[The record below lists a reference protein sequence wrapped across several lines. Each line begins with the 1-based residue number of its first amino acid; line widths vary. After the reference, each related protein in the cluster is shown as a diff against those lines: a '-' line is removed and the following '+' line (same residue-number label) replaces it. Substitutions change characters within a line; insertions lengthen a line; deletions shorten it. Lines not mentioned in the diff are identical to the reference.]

1 MHVGM
6 YMYSVLLCCF
16 LCTTQQYG
24 VNVTTNNV
32 EVVERSQIIWLA
44 VKPHAIGR
52 VLREVTPVVRPD
64 QLIISTAAGIPIKEI
79 EKVRLITK
87 PCLILAWQC
96 LCLFTSMPRLNI
108 SE

>member
-1 MHVGM
+1 MHAYHV
-6 YMYSVLLCCF
+6 SSLLF
-16 LCTTQQYG
+16 LCTKQQYG

-79 EKVRLITK
+79 EKVLS
-87 PCLILAWQC
+87 CLKKME
-96 LCLFTSMPRLNI
+96 SMAVFMSVYKYPVHQD
-108 SE
+108 

>member
-1 MHVGM
+1 MC
-6 YMYSVLLCCF
+6 LLC
-16 LCTTQQYG
+16 TKQQYG

-79 EKVRLITK
+79 EKVLSSLK
-87 PCLILAWQC
+87 KMDN
-96 LCLFTSMPRLNI
+96 LFLVNSTGMAVFMSVYKHAMCQD
-108 SE
+108 